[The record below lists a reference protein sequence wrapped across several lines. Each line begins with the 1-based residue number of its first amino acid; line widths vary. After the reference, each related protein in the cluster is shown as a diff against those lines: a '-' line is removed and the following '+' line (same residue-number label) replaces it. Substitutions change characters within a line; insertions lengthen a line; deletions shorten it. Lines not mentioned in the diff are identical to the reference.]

1 MDTRIESALAQ
12 MEQGLGSPLSI
23 ATLAAGV
30 NLSPS
35 RFAHLFCR
43 EVGTSPARYLHALRM
58 LRARQLLERT
68 FLSVKEVMALVGCND
83 PSHFSRDFR
92 RFHGIAPRTCRLGA
106 SRAGH
111 EETTEFETSAAVAQ
125 VAALANRRR
134 NRPRMPLPR
143 ARAPDSAWQIRD
155 ERPGC

>member
-12 MEQGLGSPLSI
+12 MEQGLGTPLSI

-35 RFAHLFCR
+35 RFAHLFYR

-58 LRARQLLERT
+58 LRARLLLERT

-92 RFHGIAPRTCRLGA
+92 RIHGVEPAHVPPRRQP
-106 SRAGH
+106 R
-111 EETTEFETSAAVAQ
+111 Q
-125 VAALANRRR
+125 PRRDGR
-134 NRPRMPLPR
+134 R
-143 ARAPDSAWQIRD
+143 RD
-155 ERPGC
+155 ERNGCAGSSSRQQTP